1 VFVFVFVFVFVRVRV
16 RVFRERNQHTIPT
29 DAHSMLDYERLDV
42 YQCALRFAAL
52 SFRTLETMPRGH
64 AEISD
69 KLRRATMSIPLN
81 IAEGAGKTTY
91 NDRARYHATARG
103 SAMECAAIFDL
114 LRMQALVEPPT
125 ADEAKSLLERLVAML
140 TRMCW

>member
-1 VFVFVFVFVFVRVRV
+1 VFVFVRV
-16 RVFRERNQHTIPT
+16 RVFRERNQHTALT
-29 DAHSMLDYERLDV
+29 DTHSMLDYERLDV
-42 YQCALRFAAL
+42 YQCALRFAA
-52 SFRTLETMPRGH
+52 MPPGR

-69 KLRRATMSIPLN
+69 QLRRATMSIPLN

-91 NDRARYHATARG
+91 KDRARYHETARG

-125 ADEAKSLLERLVAML
+125 ADEAKSLLERLLAML